1 MLYKSLKKSQLAVFL
16 MLVGASS
23 AAAAAETVAFT
34 PDQQAQIGQIAEG
47 YLTAHPDK
55 MGEMMATYLAD
66 HPEFLVA
73 ASESLHQRQQVAQQQ
88 AYVQLARQ
96 YQADLLS
103 SDSPSVGPKNAKAA
117 VVMFFDYQC
126 AWCSKMAPVIEQ
138 VMKSDPDVRFVFKEF
153 PIFASR
159 WPASGLAAR
168 LGEQIWLNKGGEAYL
183 SWHNALY
190 ATGKVEGDLTQAD
203 ILSSVERY
211 LSKAQIAAVKDI
223 SDNGPVHDA
232 LMVNRSLAQH
242 MGFTGTP
249 AFVVMPQASDPDVKK
264 ITVIPGSTSQ
274 DMLLMAIQK
283 AKG

>member
-1 MLYKSLKKSQLAVFL
+1 
-16 MLVGASS
+16 
-23 AAAAAETVAFT
+23 
-34 PDQQAQIGQIAEG
+34 
-47 YLTAHPDK
+47 
-55 MGEMMATYLAD
+55 
-66 HPEFLVA
+66 
-73 ASESLHQRQQVAQQQ
+73 
-88 AYVQLARQ
+88 
-96 YQADLLS
+96 
-103 SDSPSVGPKNAKAA
+103 
-117 VVMFFDYQC
+117 
-126 AWCSKMAPVIEQ
+126 
-138 VMKSDPDVRFVFKEF
+138 
-153 PIFASR
+153 
-159 WPASGLAAR
+159 

>member
-1 MLYKSLKKSQLAVFL
+1 MIYKSLKMRQLALLLAVA
-16 MLVGASS
+16 GAASGVN
-23 AAAAAETVAFT
+23 AAENAPFT
-34 PDQQAQIGQIAEG
+34 PDQQAQIGQIAEN
-47 YLTAHPDK
+47 YFTAHPDK
-55 MGEMMATYLAD
+55 MGEVMATYLAD

-103 SDSPSVGPKNAKAA
+103 TESPSVGPKKAKAA

-126 AWCSKMAPVIEQ
+126 AWCSKMAPVVEE
-138 VMKSDPDVRFVFKEF
+138 VMKMSPDVRFIFKEF

-168 LGEQIWLNKGGEAYL
+168 IGEQIWLNKGGDAYL
-183 SWHNALY
+183 AWHNALY
-190 ATGKVEGDLTQAD
+190 ASGKVEGDLSVQD
-203 ILSSVERY
+203 ILNSAQHY
-211 LSKAQIAAVKDI
+211 LTNEQIAAVKDMQ
-223 SDNGPVHDA
+223 DNGPVHDA

-242 MGFTGTP
+242 MGFSGTP
-249 AFVVMPQASDPDVKK
+249 AFVVMPQASNPDVKQ